1 MGKGQPAC
9 DTAAEAWCP
18 SRPPWMVAAKQNH
31 VIAAKL
37 NCGNASPAAGSPG
50 WQEGIRPVMTP
61 YSYNKQQFRA
71 THRGTEELDKLL
83 GLFPTVCTSLGVA
96 QLIARVCVSRDI

>member
-18 SRPPWMVAAKQNH
+18 PRPPWMVAAKQNH

-61 YSYNKQQFRA
+61 YSYVTTSSSSEQHTGALKNWTTFSVCFQQFARA
-71 THRGTEELDKLL
+71 WEWLN
-83 GLFPTVCTSLGVA
+83 
-96 QLIARVCVSRDI
+96 